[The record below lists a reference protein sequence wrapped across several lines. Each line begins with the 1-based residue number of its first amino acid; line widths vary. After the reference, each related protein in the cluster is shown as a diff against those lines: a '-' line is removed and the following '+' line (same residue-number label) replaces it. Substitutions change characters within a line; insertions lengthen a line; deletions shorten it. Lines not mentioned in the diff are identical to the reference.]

1 MFKLPALTAPNFVLP
16 TLPAPGQLAQK
27 LPLLAARQLRR
38 VPFSL
43 QRRLLQEGMG
53 RAFQEPI
60 EDGDFEFLEGR
71 WLKVEITDV
80 GLAWFISYDG
90 EQLLVARDEFADAT
104 IRGNLKEFLLLAS
117 RSEDPDSLFFQR
129 RLMIEGDT
137 EVGLEAKNLMD
148 GVDQEQLPKAV
159 KLLLTRCAELAQ
171 RFL

>member
-1 MFKLPALTAPNFVLP
+1 MFKLP
-16 TLPAPGQLAQK
+16 TLPAPAFALPLLPRPGILAK
-27 LPLLAARQLRR
+27 RLPLLAVRQLRH
-38 VPFSL
+38 VPFAL
-43 QRRLLQEGMG
+43 QRRLLEESMT

-60 EDGDFEFLEGR
+60 EDGDFEFLQQR
-71 WLKVEITDV
+71 WLQVAISDI

-90 EQLLVARDEFADAT
+90 ERLTVARDEHADAT

-129 RLMIEGDT
+129 RLMIEGNT

-148 GVDQEQLPKAV
+148 GIDHDQLPNALKMI
-159 KLLLTRCAELAQ
+159 LTRCAELAQ